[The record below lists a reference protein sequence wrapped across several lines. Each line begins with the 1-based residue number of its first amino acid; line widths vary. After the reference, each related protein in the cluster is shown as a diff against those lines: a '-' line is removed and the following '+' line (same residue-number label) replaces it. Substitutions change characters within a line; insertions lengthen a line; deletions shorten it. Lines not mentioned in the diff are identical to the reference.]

1 MLQVVKRM
9 LEGNV
14 LVAGG
19 GAVEVA
25 LSTHLEKYALS
36 VNTREQV
43 IAKSMFVHIYIYI
56 YLMGGRLG
64 YGGGRFQPTQ
74 PYAALARLGS
84 SISGSG

>member
-1 MLQVVKRM
+1 MWLQVVKRM

-25 LSTHLEKYALS
+25 LSAHLENYALS

-43 IAKSMFVHIYIYI
+43 AEKYVDNFF
-56 YLMGGRLG
+56 LMRTGV
-64 YGGGRFQPTQ
+64 
-74 PYAALARLGS
+74 
-84 SISGSG
+84 

>member
-1 MLQVVKRM
+1 M

-25 LSTHLEKYALS
+25 LSAHLENYALS

-43 IAKSMFVHIYIYI
+43 VIAENKYVDGRVCDGW
-56 YLMGGRLG
+56 LMLTPEVQR
-64 YGGGRFQPTQ
+64 
-74 PYAALARLGS
+74 
-84 SISGSG
+84 SI